1 MQTFNVGNKECVALV
16 RKLTPRECLRLMGV
30 DDRNIDKLIEAREVD
45 DAAKQMQNEHT
56 SVKRVL
62 SNSSLYKL
70 AGNSIVVD
78 VLYHIFRK
86 AFVER
91 GNEAIQLGLF
101 DTVNEAPC
109 EYTSNNPLRVVT
121 LCSGYDSQCL
131 ALERLKA
138 DYPPFDYELIAW
150 SEIDPAACKAHDAL
164 FPQWADR
171 NLGDMTK
178 IDWERVPDFDLLFYS
193 TPCFVAG
200 TLVLTDKGYKSIE
213 DVKIGDMVMTHN
225 NRFRKVVDAGK
236 KPAKEIVKI
245 RSMMF
250 DEIFCTPNH
259 PFYTRKRYRKGHK
272 SVRCFAEPVWKA
284 AQELTSDDYL
294 GLAINTNEQI
304 PEWNGV
310 ALHRGTHWDVA
321 NELQKHLS
329 SEYFWYLMGRY
340 IGDGWQRNDET
351 HKSILVACSDRN
363 KDVLLQTIETLGWRY
378 TLTKEKTC
386 YRVMIYSKE
395 LCEFVNRYGKY
406 AHNKCIDAE
415 TMNLPLHLL
424 NAFLQGYVDS
434 DGCYVNTEYEITTT
448 SKKLAYGLMQIVAK
462 VHKRPSRIYKVKRP
476 DKYIIEDREVNQRN
490 SYMVVWHT
498 DKRKQDKAFY
508 EDGYVWF
515 PIKEITSTNRKEF
528 VYNLEVE
535 EDHSYTANGAIVH
548 NCQSISQAGLQH
560 GFTEGSGT
568 RSSIIWNVRDALIT
582 KRPRYACLENV
593 AAMVSQKFLPMF
605 NLWQTEI
612 ARLGYTN
619 YGKVLNAKDYGVP
632 QNRERIFLWSVLG
645 DVQYHFP
652 EPMPLTKQLKDI
664 LEDEVDTRFYLNPER
679 VQEFVRDNIDKVTK
693 YASEGIGEIEPMPE
707 KLREWIENYEKKS
720 ITTDK

>member
-1 MQTFNVGNKECVALV
+1 MK
-16 RKLTPRECLRLMGV
+16 
-30 DDRNIDKLIEAREVD
+30 
-45 DAAKQMQNEHT
+45 
-56 SVKRVL
+56 
-62 SNSSLYKL
+62 
-70 AGNSIVVD
+70 
-78 VLYHIFRK
+78 
-86 AFVER
+86 
-91 GNEAIQLGLF
+91 
-101 DTVNEAPC
+101 
-109 EYTSNNPLRVVT
+109 YTKNNPLRVVT

-131 ALERLKA
+131 ALNRLRDA
-138 DYPPFDYELIAW
+138 YPDFDYRLVAW
-150 SEIDPAACKAHDAL
+150 SEWDPESEAPTDRQPAVIAHKAL
-164 FPQWADR
+164 FPDTSGL

-178 IDWERVPDFDLLFYS
+178 IDWKIVPDFDLLFYS

-225 NRFRKVVDAGK
+225 NRFRKVIDAGK

-272 SVRCFAEPVWKA
+272 SIRGFAEPVWKA

-294 GLAINTNEQI
+294 GLAINMNEQI
-304 PEWNGV
+304 PEWKGV
-310 ALHRGTHWDVA
+310 ALHRGTHWDVV

-329 SEYFWYLMGRY
+329 SECFWYLMGRY
-340 IGDGWQRNDET
+340 IGDGWQRNDNT
-351 HKSILVACSDRN
+351 NKSILVAYSDRN

-386 YRVMIYSKE
+386 YRVTIYSKE

-434 DGCYVNTEYEITTT
+434 DGCYVDTEYKITTT

-476 DKYIIEDREVNQRN
+476 DKYIIEGREVNQRS
-490 SYMVVWHT
+490 SYVVVWHT

-515 PIKEITSTNRKEF
+515 PIKEITSANRKEF

-568 RSSIIWNVRDALIT
+568 RSSIIWNVRDAVKI
-582 KRPRYACLENV
+582 KRPKFLCLENV
-593 AAMVSQKFLPMF
+593 KAMVSGKFVGMF
-605 NLWQTEI
+605 NLWQLELE
-612 ARLGYTN
+612 RLGYRN
-619 YGKVLNAKDYGVP
+619 FAEVLNAKDYGVP
-632 QNRERIFLWSVLG
+632 QNRERIFLVSIRDDG
-645 DVQYHFP
+645 DLPRFFFP
-652 EPMPLTKQLKDI
+652 KPFPLERRLKDV
-664 LEDEVDTRFYLNPER
+664 LEENVDEKYYLSDKMLDYFNRVDADKTHGHNFTPKDGDDIAFTIRTAPGQR
-679 VQEFVRDNIDKVTK
+679 VDDNFVKEDV
-693 YASEGIGEIEPMPE
+693 
-707 KLREWIENYEKKS
+707 
-720 ITTDK
+720 